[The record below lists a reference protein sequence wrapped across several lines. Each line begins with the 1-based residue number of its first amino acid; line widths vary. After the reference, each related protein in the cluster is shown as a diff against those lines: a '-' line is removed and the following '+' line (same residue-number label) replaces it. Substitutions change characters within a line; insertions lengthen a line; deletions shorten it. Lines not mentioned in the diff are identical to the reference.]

1 VKGIFVTGT
10 DTNIGKTFVSC
21 MITRV
26 LKGYGIDVGV
36 MKPFATSHGRYS
48 SMFSSEDV
56 ARLARAAKV
65 ADPDDLMNPFFYQ
78 IGTAPFLAATMSG
91 RPTPNMTF
99 AVKILRRLSKRHEFL
114 VVEGI
119 GGIMVPISRKE
130 TLLDFI
136 KMVGF
141 PAIIV
146 TSPKLGTINHTLLT
160 FHACLSRKIKVYA
173 IIINKKP
180 ETTSKVQDR
189 LGSLLS
195 TLTGVKRI
203 IEIPRIRNGN
213 NLKSVEDLIARE
225 LFDLES
231 SKQYSRPSQ
240 SFKTRDLK
248 HCHYD
253 QF

>member
-1 VKGIFVTGT
+1 MKGIFVTGT

-36 MKPFATSHGRYS
+36 MKPFATSHRRYS

-56 ARLARAAKV
+56 WRLARAAKV

-78 IGTAPFLAATMSG
+78 IGTAPFLAAIMSG
-91 RPTPNMTF
+91 RPTPNMSV
-99 AVKILRRLSKRHEFL
+99 AVKKLRRLSKQHEFL

-119 GGIMVPISRKE
+119 GGIMVPISRRE

-203 IEIPRIRNGN
+203 IEIPRMRNGH

-231 SKQYSRPSQ
+231 SKNILGHNKSFQNSRSETW
-240 SFKTRDLK
+240 SL
-248 HCHYD
+248 
-253 QF
+253 

>member
-1 VKGIFVTGT
+1 
-10 DTNIGKTFVSC
+10 

-36 MKPFATSHGRYS
+36 MKPFATSHSRYS

-56 ARLARAAKV
+56 WRLARAAKV

-173 IIINKKP
+173 IIINKKS

>member
-1 VKGIFVTGT
+1 
-10 DTNIGKTFVSC
+10 
-21 MITRV
+21 
-26 LKGYGIDVGV
+26 
-36 MKPFATSHGRYS
+36 
-48 SMFSSEDV
+48 MFSSEDV
-56 ARLARAAKV
+56 WRLARAAKV

-91 RPTPNMTF
+91 RPTPNMSF
-99 AVKILRRLSKRHEFL
+99 AVKILRRLSKQHEFL

-119 GGIMVPISRKE
+119 GGIMVPISRRE

-213 NLKSVEDLIARE
+213 NLKSVEELIARE

-231 SKQYSRPSQ
+231 SKQYSRP
-240 SFKTRDLK
+240 
-248 HCHYD
+248 
-253 QF
+253 